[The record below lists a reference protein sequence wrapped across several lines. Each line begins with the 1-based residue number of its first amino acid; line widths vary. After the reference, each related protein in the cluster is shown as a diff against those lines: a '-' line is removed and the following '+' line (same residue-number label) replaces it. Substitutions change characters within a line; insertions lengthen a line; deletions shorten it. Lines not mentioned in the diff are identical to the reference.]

1 MNSKSHLRLKYEPL
15 TVKEPYHAD
24 VKIFNNPDEFTI
36 YYREHENELKNLST
50 LRLNKTFKIPGYR
63 ITVCKRGTDNQELM
77 LKKDYYS
84 GVNNS
89 RTDELGHDKV
99 GHSEAEERISM
110 IERRLDN
117 IEKYLQQLQ

>member
-15 TVKEPYHAD
+15 TVKEPYVAE
-24 VKIFNNPDEFTI
+24 VKTFNNPDEFTI
-36 YYREHENELKNLST
+36 YYREHEDQLKNLST

-84 GVNNS
+84 GTKIAQTIDNNNENLIKLL
-89 RTDELGHDKV
+89 DEIKLL
-99 GHSEAEERISM
+99 SQRI
-110 IERRLDN
+110 DN
-117 IEKYLQQLQ
+117 IEHFLSQE

>member
-15 TVKEPYHAD
+15 TVKEPYVAE
-24 VKIFNNPDEFTI
+24 VKTFNNPDEFTI
-36 YYREHENELKNLST
+36 YYREHEDQLKNLST

-84 GVNNS
+84 GLGCASSCAAGTDNS
-89 RTDELGHDKV
+89 QTELLEK
-99 GHSEAEERISM
+99 ISM
-110 IERRLDN
+110 LERRLDN
-117 IEKYLQQLQ
+117 IERFLQQL